1 MDFRLTERKNK
12 HNKKQY
18 FAKGEEKLFKN
29 KGKKMY
35 HDMAIGEKNSFEVQ
49 RRKMTNECPR
59 CFFLNVLNF

>member
-1 MDFRLTERKNK
+1 MHKKKIMDFRLTERKNK

-35 HDMAIGEKNSFEVQ
+35 HDMTRLPPTPNHNFCAVQSNS
-49 RRKMTNECPR
+49 
-59 CFFLNVLNF
+59 